1 MQGGRGKNNRMAKT
15 RDLLKT
21 NKQTK
26 KPGDTKG
33 TFPAKLCTIKDRDD

>member
-15 RDLLKT
+15 RDLLK
-21 NKQTK
+21 KKKK